1 MPVAVPFNFYSKNKL
16 QITFEVDRDSSCQV
30 VFVSFFSLLW
40 YWPWAF
46 TAVFQIKLW
55 CPISEVLKHF
65 ELFVDSATWTVHLPI
80 STWAGVKVVSQTLVQ
95 TQQLD
100 QCSSVNC
107 SSLFTSRR

>member
-46 TAVFQIKLW
+46 TAQ
-55 CPISEVLKHF
+55 
-65 ELFVDSATWTVHLPI
+65 
-80 STWAGVKVVSQTLVQ
+80 LVG
-95 TQQLD
+95 
-100 QCSSVNC
+100 
-107 SSLFTSRR
+107 F